1 MDAIKSALIIGF
13 IRALSRLSLSQAQAL
28 GVWVGRMMWSF
39 GGRTREVTEKNLEL
53 CMPHLT
59 LEQREQMA
67 RQSLVETACTMTE
80 AGAAWMWQ
88 EQKAQA
94 QLKTVHNGELLDQCM
109 ADSRGLIIIVPH
121 IGNWEMLNHY
131 FSPRYVG
138 YGLYRPPKIPG
149 LDRFALERRG
159 GLGLGLRLVPTTR
172 DGVESLYGLLR
183 EGEAVYILPDQEP
196 SLKSG
201 VFAPFFGIEALSS
214 KLVPTL
220 QQATGCEVICNYA
233 IRLPDAGGFDVYF
246 RRLEDGYDSAD
257 LRTAVTAINR
267 TVELC
272 VETAPEQ
279 YQWEYKRFKKRPEGE
294 PKIY

>member
-13 IRALSRLSLSQAQAL
+13 IRALSLLSLSQAQSL
-28 GVWVGRMMWSF
+28 GAWVGRMMWNL
-39 GGRTREVTEKNLEL
+39 GGRTREVTEKNIAL

-59 LEQREQMA
+59 PEQREQMA
-67 RQSLVETACTMTE
+67 RQSLIETARTMTE
-80 AGAAWMWQ
+80 AGAAWMWS
-88 EQKAQA
+88 EPKARA
-94 QLKTVHNGELLDQCM
+94 QLGTVHNGALLDQCM
-109 ADSRGLIIIVPH
+109 ADPRGLIIIVPH

-138 YGLYRPPKIPG
+138 YGLYRPPKIRG

-172 DGVESLYGLLR
+172 EGVESLYGLLR

-196 SLKSG
+196 SPKSG
-201 VFAPFFGIEALSS
+201 IFAPFFGVEALSS

-233 IRLPDAGGFDVYF
+233 IRLPDAQGFDVYF

-267 TVELC
+267 TVEQC
-272 VETAPEQ
+272 VATAPEQ